1 MKKLITLL
9 LIVLFAKIN
18 TFAIDISQLNLP
30 KSIILDE
37 PKDLNLPKNQVAKP
51 VYVIFDNFV
60 ANDKNNEG
68 VVISNLF
75 DLCYYDIY
83 QKYPTP
89 DYNYN
94 SFMLRTSYSD
104 AFFSQYNITDF
115 DVAIFPLGEYPLNAT
130 TNGGIK
136 VIDKINEMLDAGKR
150 VMVIGRRIMLW
161 AFVNVQGLEDGKDP
175 VVIDFLTTSL
185 GINKDSTGFLD
196 LQMGNSWRPFHIKS
210 IEENPTT
217 KGYDMYCNVGYGR
230 NVEPQL
236 PIIFQNFIDVF
247 QLNKVDGIVGTT
259 WLDQYLAIGHDNK
272 LAVTHEFPYGRFMT
286 GLSAQIGDGKMTLWT
301 FAPDVAAATE
311 MEYFFNYE
319 KFSMDWFTLDLPKP
333 IPWIEFETSLVD
345 FGETLPE
352 SEKFKELRFRNYSTK
367 PFDIT
372 KIYTDE
378 WTEEGIFTI
387 VEKPTLPYTMQ
398 PGEVQKVKIKF
409 RPTEEVEYEEQLVFE
424 TTAQNGSTKAIILQG
439 IGGKDA
445 PTGPEITVQ
454 SEPFNFG
461 IVDIG
466 STVIKDFT
474 FESSGTAPLI
484 VNKIEFTQND
494 DLVFNFPNTMN
505 FPIVVQPGAVY
516 AFQVRYTPRDFG
528 KTYNCTLKITSD
540 AKVNPA
546 AYIYGVGKTPSPS
559 EGPIIEVSIDTLD
572 FGNVAPLNTI
582 KKDIDILN
590 TGKQDLNINL
600 IYFAENYDDAFS
612 IPDEVIE
619 NTPLVIK
626 PYEKSTIPVSFKPY
640 DDKTEYF
647 ADLGFFTNALNE
659 GGDDYHVYFIGYG
672 DVNGQSVS
680 DNILYQMLA
689 INTYPNPG
697 TENVSIQINSQF
709 TTKFVTV
716 KLYNLDGKFLSNIF
730 SGFLQQGVNNL
741 PQLSNLQTGSYFISI
756 EDGQNRLDYPFII
769 VK

>member
-1 MKKLITLL
+1 MKKILILFLL
-9 LIVLFAKIN
+9 VVFSSANVL
-18 TFAIDISQLNLP
+18 AIDLSQLNLP

-37 PKDLNLPKNQVAKP
+37 PKDLNLPKNQAEKP

-68 VVISNLF
+68 AVISNLF
-75 DLCYYDIY
+75 ELCYYDMY
-83 QKYPTP
+83 QMYPAP

-94 SFMLRTSYSD
+94 SFMLRTTYSD
-104 AFFSQYNITDF
+104 AFFSQYKITDF
-115 DVAIFPLGEYPLNAT
+115 DVAIFPLGEYPLNIA

-150 VMVIGRRIMLW
+150 VMVIGRRMMMW
-161 AFVNVQGLEDGKDP
+161 AFYPAAELQAGKDP
-175 VVIDFLTTSL
+175 VVIDFLTTTL
-185 GINKDSTGFLD
+185 GMKKDSSGFLD
-196 LQMGNSWRPFHIKS
+196 MRMGNTWRPFHVTS
-210 IEENPTT
+210 IESNPTT

-230 NVEPQL
+230 NVEPAF
-236 PIIFQNFIDVF
+236 PFIFQNFVDVF
-247 QLNKVDGIVGTT
+247 QVNQVDGVTATT
-259 WLDQYLAIGHDNK
+259 WIDQFLTINQEKH
-272 LAVTHEFPYGRFMT
+272 LEVTNEFPYGRFMT
-286 GLSAQIGDGKMTLWT
+286 GLSAQIGDGKMTMWT
-301 FAPDVAAATE
+301 YAPDVAAAPE
-311 MEYFFNYE
+311 MGFFLNYE
-319 KFSMDWFTLDLPKP
+319 KFSMNWFTIDLPKP

-352 SEKFKELRFRNYSTK
+352 SEKFKELRFRNFSTK
-367 PFDIT
+367 PFDIQ
-372 KIYTDE
+372 KIYTDG
-378 WTEEGIFTI
+378 WTEEGIYTI
-387 VEKPTLPYTMQ
+387 TEKPTLPYTMQ
-398 PGEVQKVKIKF
+398 PGEVAKVKIKF
-409 RPTEEVEYEEQLVFE
+409 KPTDEEEYEDQLVFE
-424 TTAQNGSTKAIILQG
+424 TTAQNGSVKAIILKG

-454 SEPFNFG
+454 EEPFNFG

-466 STVIKDFT
+466 SAVIKDFT

-484 VNKIEFTQND
+484 VNKIEFTKND
-494 DLVFNFPNTMN
+494 DFVFNFPNTMN
-505 FPIVVQPGAVY
+505 YPIVVQPGAVY
-516 AFQVRYTPRDFG
+516 AIQVRYSPREFG

-540 AKVNPA
+540 AKVNPTS
-546 AYIYGVGKTPSPS
+546 YIYGVGKTPSPS
-559 EGPIIEVSIDTLD
+559 EGPIIEASIDTLD
-572 FGNVAPLNTI
+572 FGKVVPLHTITKNV
-582 KKDIDILN
+582 DILN
-590 TGKQDLNINL
+590 TGKQDLRINL

-612 IPDEVIE
+612 IPDEVID

-659 GGDDYHVYFIGYG
+659 GGDDYHIFFEGIG

-680 DNILYQMLA
+680 DNILYQMLT

-697 TENVSIQINSQF
+697 TENVFIQINSQF

-730 SGFLQQGVNNL
+730 SGFLQQGPNNL